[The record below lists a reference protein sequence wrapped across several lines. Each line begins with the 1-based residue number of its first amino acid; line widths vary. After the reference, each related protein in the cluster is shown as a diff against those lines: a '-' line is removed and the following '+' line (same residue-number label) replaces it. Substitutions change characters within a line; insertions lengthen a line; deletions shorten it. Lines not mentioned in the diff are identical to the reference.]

1 LSSFL
6 LDENVPHILVGALT
20 LAGHEVLTAQ
30 EVGLSAT
37 PDDSVFAYAQ
47 TIGATVISLDLDF
60 SDLRNFP
67 LGNHF
72 GIVMLRLKNLPP
84 RQMAD
89 RTVIALADEVK
100 GELYGS
106 LVVIDAHGTREA
118 RL

>member
-6 LDENVPHILVGALT
+6 LDENVPHILIEALT

-30 EVGLSAT
+30 GVQLNAT
-37 PDDSVFAYAQ
+37 TDESVFAYAQ

-89 RTVIALADEVK
+89 RTVIALTTEVK

-106 LVVIDAHGTREA
+106 LIVIDAHNTREL